1 MNDRMIPIPFDEL
14 LGWILQEKKEEHQQI
29 FGVKKILSS
38 YPW

>member
-14 LGWILQEKKEEHQQI
+14 LGWILQEKEEHQQI